1 MANHPSKRV
10 IVEGDS
16 LKKLQQERA
25 EHIDSHLQEL
35 GKQLSIENQDL
46 DMVLRAELETCTVPP
61 TDGER
66 RALLARC
73 VSMAELVSR
82 HKLQKLNNEV
92 KGICKLLNVRDLPE
106 HIIWSAR
113 RTGVELVDAEPAP
126 EAEPH

>member
-1 MANHPSKRV
+1 MSNHPSKRV

-46 DMVLRAELETCTVPP
+46 DMVLRAHLEHGIPVNAVDQQYTLDTCVAMA
-61 TDGER
+61 
-66 RALLARC
+66 ALI
-73 VSMAELVSR
+73 SS
-82 HKLQKLNNEV
+82 HKLRKLNNEV
-92 KGICKLLNVRDLPE
+92 KGICKLLNIRDLPE

-113 RTGVELVDAEPAP
+113 RTGVELVDAEPAQV
-126 EAEPH
+126 EPH